1 MEFKLRI
8 SVTDRCNL
16 KCIYC
21 KPPIYQKK
29 ASKEILSFEEIYNIC
44 DFFSSNFSINTIK
57 ITGGEPLVRKD
68 IHKLLG
74 MLKGLKFKR
83 LSITTNGILLEEKI
97 NLLKE
102 NGLDDLNLSLDTL
115 KPKKFKKITGGEL
128 GKVLRSLE
136 KTLKAKIPV
145 KINCVLIRGINDD
158 EILDLLKWS
167 WDLGVFLRFIEY
179 MPFKSNILWKKDLLV
194 SKNDILKTASLIDKF
209 KESEREGVT
218 TKYFLK
224 NGKGFGIIPSVS
236 EPFCKECNRIRITAD
251 GYFIPCFKQKWKI
264 HHKEIIKNPEKIYNI
279 FSLKF
284 KNEEMFFEPENEMVS
299 IGG

>member
-16 KCIYC
+16 RCIYC

-29 ASKEILSFEEIYNIC
+29 SFKEILGFEEIYNIC
-44 DFFSSNFSINTIK
+44 DFFSSNFIVNTIK
-57 ITGGEPLVRKD
+57 ITGGEPLLRKD
-68 IHKLLG
+68 IHKLLR
-74 MLKGLKFKR
+74 MLKNLKFKR

-102 NGLDDLNLSLDTL
+102 NGLNDLNLSLDTL
-115 KPKKFKKITGGEL
+115 KPEKFKKITGGEL
-128 GKVLRSLE
+128 GKVLSGLE
-136 KTLKAKIPV
+136 KTLKAEIPV
-145 KINCVLIRGINDD
+145 KINTVLIRGINDD

-179 MPFKSNILWKKDLLV
+179 MPFKSNNLWKKDLLV
-194 SKNDILKTASLIDKF
+194 SKDDILKTTSLIDKF
-209 KESEREGVT
+209 KESKREGVAI
-218 TKYFLK
+218 KYSLK
-224 NGKGFGIIPSVS
+224 NGKGFGIIPSIS
-236 EPFCKECNRIRITAD
+236 EPFCNECNRIRITAD
-251 GYFIPCFKQKWKI
+251 GYFMPCIKEKTKIPI
-264 HHKEIIKNPEKIYNI
+264 KEIIENPEKLLRI

>member
-16 KCIYC
+16 RCIYC
-21 KPPIYQKK
+21 KPQIYLKK
-29 ASKEILSFEEIYNIC
+29 ALNEILSFEEIYNIC
-44 DFFSSNFSINTIK
+44 AFFSSNFNLNTIK
-57 ITGGEPLVRKD
+57 ITGGEPLSRKD

-115 KPKKFKKITGGEL
+115 KPDKFKKITGGEL
-128 GKVLRSLE
+128 GKVLRGLE

-145 KINCVLIRGINDD
+145 KINFVLIRGINDD

-167 WDLGVFLRFIEY
+167 WDLGVFLRFIEF

-194 SKNDILKTASLIDKF
+194 DRDEILRTISSLDEF
-209 KESEREGVT
+209 KEKEREGVT
-218 TKYFLK
+218 IKYFSK

-236 EPFCKECNRIRITAD
+236 LPFCKVCNRIRITSD
-251 GYFIPCFKQKWKI
+251 GYFIPCIKEKVKI
-264 HHKEIIKNPEKIYNI
+264 PIKEIIENPEKLYNI

-284 KNEEMFFEPENEMVS
+284 KNEEMFFKPQNEMIS